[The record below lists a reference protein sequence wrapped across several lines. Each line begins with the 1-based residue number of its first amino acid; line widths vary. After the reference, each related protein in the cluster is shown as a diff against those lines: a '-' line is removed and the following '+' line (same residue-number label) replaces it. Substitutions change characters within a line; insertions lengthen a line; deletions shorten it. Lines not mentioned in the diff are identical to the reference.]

1 MNESAI
7 AKRELTTFAPVLV
20 LLVLSVVIN
29 YVDRGNL
36 ALAAPLLKVE
46 RGLSASQL
54 GILFSA
60 FFWTYTALQ
69 FLMGWLVD
77 RFNVNLVLALGLLT
91 WSLSTA
97 ATGLATGFTMLL
109 LMRLMLGVG
118 ESVMFPASSKILA
131 QNLPEHSRG
140 IANGF
145 MCAAMRWGSAAGT
158 FGGGLLMARYG
169 WRATFIAIGLAGLLW
184 LPAWMKWKPGA
195 ALMPAHRAGEGTPT
209 FAAILRQRE
218 FWAASAGHF
227 SGNYLFY
234 FLISW
239 LPFYLVHERHLSMAS
254 MAATAGVLYSVDSLS
269 SVLTGWATDRFI
281 RGGGSPSF
289 VRKVPMVV
297 GYALAAL
304 SLGACAMSGPHTYL
318 PCLVAIGIG
327 SGIANAGTFAFGQ
340 TLAGPRAAGRWI
352 GLQNGIANLSG
363 IMGPALTGF
372 LIDTTGNFGAP
383 LAVAAA
389 VAVMGG
395 LSWTIGVRKLQQV
408 DWAAAQ
414 RLVQVP

>member
-1 MNESAI
+1 
-7 AKRELTTFAPVLV
+7 
-20 LLVLSVVIN
+20 
-29 YVDRGNL
+29 
-36 ALAAPLLKVE
+36 
-46 RGLSASQL
+46 
-54 GILFSA
+54 
-60 FFWTYTALQ
+60 
-69 FLMGWLVD
+69 
-77 RFNVNLVLALGLLT
+77 
-91 WSLSTA
+91 
-97 ATGLATGFTMLL
+97 
-109 LMRLMLGVG
+109 
-118 ESVMFPASSKILA
+118 
-131 QNLPEHSRG
+131 
-140 IANGF
+140 
-145 MCAAMRWGSAAGT
+145 
-158 FGGGLLMARYG
+158 
-169 WRATFIAIGLAGLLW
+169 
-184 LPAWMKWKPGA
+184 
-195 ALMPAHRAGEGTPT
+195 MPAHRAGEGTPT

-327 SGIANAGTFAFGQ
+327 SGIANAGNIAFGQ